1 MLLSLLLFLFLF
13 FLVFSHAVHFSYW
26 PFHAIWNMIKWW
38 YAVLINQI
46 NSDACGKHNMHS
58 LKIVVRLFWCRSV
71 LFCFV
76 HVFFCCVISVLNLCT
91 IFFLLNFCRIKQKSC
106 DNQPQLVVASHSI
119 YSFNWIEIIK
129 RNLFFVSNYG
139 DHIECCCY
147 WHLMLCL
154 FSARCI
160 FQTPPKHDTYIHT
173 HPRTNISF
181 TTKIIRWHWLEHLLF
196 DAYGHCCRTVFMLC
210 ISVRQAMSHSRE
222 RHVVYVSFDL
232 WIASN

>member
-1 MLLSLLLFLFLF
+1 MLLFLFLF
-13 FLVFSHAVHFSYW
+13 FPVFSHAVHFSYW

-71 LFCFV
+71 LFRSCI
-76 HVFFCCVISVLNLCT
+76 FCCVISVLNLCT

-173 HPRTNISF
+173 HTS
-181 TTKIIRWHWLEHLLF
+181 THKYIIHNKNNSLTLTWTSPIRCIWTLLPNRI
-196 DAYGHCCRTVFMLC
+196 Y
-210 ISVRQAMSHSRE
+210 
-222 RHVVYVSFDL
+222 VVY
-232 WIASN
+232 